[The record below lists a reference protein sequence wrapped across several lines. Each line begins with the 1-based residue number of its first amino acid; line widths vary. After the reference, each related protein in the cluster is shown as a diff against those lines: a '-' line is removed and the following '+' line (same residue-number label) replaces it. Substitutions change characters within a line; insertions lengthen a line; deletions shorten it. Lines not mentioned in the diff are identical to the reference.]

1 MAYLARAARRDSIVE
16 AAATLVAREGLS
28 AVTARAVASELGGS
42 QGQIH
47 HHFSSTDDLA
57 ADAWRRYA
65 AREVEA
71 YQRAIVDLDPCSA
84 LTLFF
89 AGLIGE
95 SGDEGHALARWAE
108 AGAHAQIRGPIATS
122 YVETLTQM
130 TDVLTAVLSG
140 VLSEAAEARVAAARL
155 LMLGVGLAGITRITD
170 DPPLPVGTVMLSAIR
185 AEIN

>member
-1 MAYLARAARRDSIVE
+1 MAYLARAARRDSMVE
-16 AAATLVAREGLS
+16 AAATVVAREGLS
-28 AVTARAVASELGGS
+28 AVTARAVASEFGGS

-47 HHFSSTDDLA
+47 HHFASTDDLA

-65 AREVEA
+65 DREVEA
-71 YQRAIVDLDPCSA
+71 YQRAVADLDPYTA

-89 AGLIGE
+89 ADLIGE

-108 AGAHAQIRGPIATS
+108 AGAHAQIRGPVAIS
-122 YVETLTQM
+122 YVETLTQL

-140 VLSEAAEARVAAARL
+140 VLSDATEARASAARL

-170 DPPLPVGTVMLSAIR
+170 DPPLPVRTVMLSAIR

>member
-1 MAYLARAARRDSIVE
+1 MAYLARATRRDSIVE

-71 YQRAIVDLDPCSA
+71 YQRAVVDLDPGAA

-89 AGLIGE
+89 ADLIGE
-95 SGDEGHALARWAE
+95 SGDEEHALARWAE
-108 AGAHAQIRGPIATS
+108 AGAHAQIRGPVATS
-122 YVETLTQM
+122 YIETLTQL

-140 VLSEAAEARVAAARL
+140 AHSDAAQARAAAARL
-155 LMLGVGLAGITRITD
+155 LMVGVGLAGITRITD
-170 DPPLPVGTVMLSAIR
+170 NPPLPIGTVMLAAIR